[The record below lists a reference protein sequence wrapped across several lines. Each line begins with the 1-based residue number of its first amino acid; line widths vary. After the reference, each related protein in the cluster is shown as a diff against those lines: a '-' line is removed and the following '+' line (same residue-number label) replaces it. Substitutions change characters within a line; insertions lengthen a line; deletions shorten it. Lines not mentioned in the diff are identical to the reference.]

1 MILVE
6 RHIFTDQHEYFKEM
20 SKICRLSKNL
30 YNSCIYTQRLQYAKD
45 KTYISWID
53 LNKKFLKENQV
64 DYRALPTK
72 VSKQTIRMLDK
83 NYQSFFS
90 RIKNGD
96 MKARPPKYLDS
107 KNGKYTASYQKDAL
121 SFKKKA
127 GYIHLSQTNIF
138 IKSRITKEEV
148 QFARVVPRGNHF
160 VVEIGYNTFEEEP
173 KKDNGRYASIDLG
186 INNLATITSNVFNPI
201 IINGRPIKSINSF
214 YNKSIAKAQ
223 SKLPV
228 GIYTS
233 KNINNLYGRR
243 DNKITNYFHKAS
255 TYIVNQLVSNQINT
269 LIIGYN
275 CGWKQDIDMGKRNN
289 QNFTYIPFYKL
300 INMLKYKCKLKGIT
314 VVTNE
319 ESYTSKCS
327 FLDNEEVCKHETYL
341 GKRTSRGMF
350 ISSDGTKINADI
362 NGSLNILKKYLISKG
377 TWESSIYE
385 DLVRVCRTP
394 ILCIKNF

>member
-30 YNSCIYTQRLQYAKD
+30 YNSCIYNQRLQYEKD
-45 KTYISWID
+45 KTYISWIT
-53 LNKKFLKENQV
+53 LINKFVKENQV

-90 RIKNGD
+90 KIKNGD
-96 MKARPPKYLDS
+96 LKARPPKYLDS
-107 KNGKYTASYQKDAL
+107 KNGKYVTSYPKDAI
-121 SFKKKA
+121 SFKKKE
-127 GYIHLSQTNIF
+127 GYIHLSQTKIF
-138 IKSRITKEEV
+138 IKSKLSKEEV

-160 VVEIGYNTFEEEP
+160 VVEIGYESFEEEI
-173 KKDNGRYASIDLG
+173 KRDDGRYAAIDLG
-186 INNLATITSNVFNPI
+186 INNLATITSNVLNPT
-201 IINGRPIKSINSF
+201 IINGKPIKSINSF
-214 YNKSIAKAQ
+214 YNKSIAKAK
-223 SKLPV
+223 SKLPT

-233 KNINNLYGRR
+233 KYINNLYRRR

-269 LIIGYN
+269 LVIGYN
-275 CGWKQDIDMGKRNN
+275 CGWKQDINMGKRNN
-289 QNFTYIPFYKL
+289 QNFAYIPFLKL
-300 INMLKYKCKLKGIT
+300 INMLTYKCELKGIT
-314 VVTNE
+314 VFTNE

-327 FLDNEEVCKHETYL
+327 FLDNEEVCKHKTYL

-362 NGSLNILKKYLISKG
+362 NGSLNILKKYLISEG